1 MGPNGVPGWAGDSRR
16 LFYPSNPNKV
26 MSVTIEAKP
35 ALSASTPV
43 FVHDIKKLRVNAWDI
58 LPDGRLLAIQR
69 GEGEDEVKE
78 YNIVLN
84 WFSELRA
91 RMAKPADSARSGK

>member
-1 MGPNGVPGWAGDSRR
+1 
-16 LFYPSNPNKV
+16 

-91 RMAKPADSARSGK
+91 RMAKPADSARPGK